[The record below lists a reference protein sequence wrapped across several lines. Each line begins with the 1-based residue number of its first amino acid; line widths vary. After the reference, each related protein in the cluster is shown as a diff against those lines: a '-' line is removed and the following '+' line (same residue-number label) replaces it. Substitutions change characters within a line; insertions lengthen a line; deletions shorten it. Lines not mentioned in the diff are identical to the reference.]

1 MEGSHRLQIDYLDAR
16 GLPTS
21 SSPEAAAAVLA
32 ALGDEL
38 SPPEAVLVA
47 WDGSVAGGPAALPAG
62 TTIVDHTGHPLDPTA
77 LPLGYHTVLRGDTA
91 VGTVISAPTL
101 APATSAGRWGVAA
114 PLYALRTDATKGI
127 ATYRDLTR
135 LFGWLG
141 GHGGD
146 VVLTLPLLPLYLDE
160 PADWSPYSAVT
171 RRTWSELYVDYD
183 ALGAPEPLPVPPLAD
198 DGHLDHPA
206 LGRYR
211 TARLDAI
218 SERLLADPDFVTW
231 RSANALAETYARFR
245 GAQAVFGRQA
255 ARWPVSRTEAL
266 AAAEPVVTRR
276 HLVGAWLADRQ
287 LAEVAA
293 AARVNGQTLALD
305 VAIGSH
311 SDGFDVW
318 HEGDLFV
325 HGVSVGAPPDPLFW
339 GGQNWGFPPVHPEQ
353 SRRTGH
359 RYFRETIRHHLRHA
373 GLLRLDH
380 VMGLFRQWWIPQGAA
395 APDGCYVRH
404 PLDEMLA
411 IVCLEAH
418 VAGAVVVGENLGV
431 VPPEVYT
438 ALPEHRLLGMRVGPD
453 AMPTWGTDQVQVA
466 PRGTMSMLSTHDTP
480 PFAGWWHAADLHTNH
495 RLGLLT
501 DDGLAAAL
509 EERADVRARVVG
521 HLVWTGR
528 LPGHDEPEAAIAAG
542 VMDELASQPADIT
555 VFNLEDFWLEDRP
568 QNVPGTFQ
576 EEPNWRRVAALTLEQ
591 MEADPQIAATAGRI
605 AARRH
610 EVATQSPPH

>member
-1 MEGSHRLQIDYLDAR
+1 MRPGTRVSAATLGSAPPHSGPQHLTRVGRQALGAGARGAVSLDRMEGSHRLQIDYLDAR

-266 AAAEPVVTRR
+266 AAADPVVTRR

-293 AARVNGQTLALD
+293 AARANGQTLALD
-305 VAIGSH
+305 VAIGSGDADRKTGAQTKNDIDRDFYAANLTYAH
-311 SDGFDVW
+311 WHGAFQVTGKASWLHGKEDVGDNVFAGTKLPGTGGTTKLNQGKLGAEVGYWIDGFMPYV
-318 HEGDLFV
+318 
-325 HGVSVGAPPDPLFW
+325 GVAYARDT
-339 GGQNWGFPPVHPEQ
+339 
-353 SRRTGH
+353 SRTKTVEH
-359 RYFRETIRHHLRHA
+359 T
-373 GLLRLDH
+373 
-380 VMGLFRQWWIPQGAA
+380 
-395 APDGCYVRH
+395 
-404 PLDEMLA
+404 
-411 IVCLEAH
+411 
-418 VAGAVVVGENLGV
+418 ENDTW
-431 VPPEVYT
+431 T
-438 ALPEHRLLGMRVGPD
+438 ANI
-453 AMPTWGTDQVQVA
+453 
-466 PRGTMSMLSTHDTP
+466 SMA
-480 PFAGWWHAADLHTNH
+480 F
-495 RLGLLT
+495 
-501 DDGLAAAL
+501 
-509 EERADVRARVVG
+509 
-521 HLVWTGR
+521 
-528 LPGHDEPEAAIAAG
+528 
-542 VMDELASQPADIT
+542 
-555 VFNLEDFWLEDRP
+555 
-568 QNVPGTFQ
+568 
-576 EEPNWRRVAALTLEQ
+576 
-591 MEADPQIAATAGRI
+591 
-605 AARRH
+605 
-610 EVATQSPPH
+610 